1 MTEEEIEEMKTM
13 NYRIVELK
21 FGNDPEKTYYK
32 PQRKRTGGIVSSVV
46 DEWEDYPSL
55 RGNVCKTYEEA
66 LEIIK
71 ENHVE
76 VIQYHPVNL

>member
-1 MTEEEIEEMKTM
+1 M

-21 FGNDPEKTYYK
+21 LGNEPEKTYYK

-46 DEWEDYPSL
+46 DEWEDYPGL
-55 RGNVCKTYEEA
+55 RGNVVETYETA

-71 ENHVE
+71 ASHIE
-76 VIQYHPVNL
+76 VIQYHSVDL

>member
-1 MTEEEIEEMKTM
+1 M

-46 DEWEDYPSL
+46 DEWEDYPGMLES
-55 RGNVCKTYEEA
+55 VCLTYEKA

-71 ENHVE
+71 KHHVE
-76 VIQYHPVNL
+76 VIQYHPVDL

>member
-1 MTEEEIEEMKTM
+1 M

>member
-1 MTEEEIEEMKTM
+1 M

-32 PQRKRTGGIVSSVV
+32 PERKRTGAVV
-46 DEWEDYPSL
+46 DEWEDYPGVFGTL
-55 RGNVCKTYEEA
+55 CLTYEEA

-71 ENHVE
+71 KHHVE
-76 VIQYHPVNL
+76 VIQYHPVDL